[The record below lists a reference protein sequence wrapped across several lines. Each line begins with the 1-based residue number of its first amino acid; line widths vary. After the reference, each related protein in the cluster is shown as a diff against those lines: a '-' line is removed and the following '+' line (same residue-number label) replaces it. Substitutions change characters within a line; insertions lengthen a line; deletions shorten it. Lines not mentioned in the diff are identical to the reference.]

1 MPGEGPGQPG
11 AGPHGL
17 ALKSEAERW
26 ALWGGRGQI
35 SHLKVYQCFLSDDFS
50 EQLGKMCKE
59 IHGITFP
66 VN

>member
-26 ALWGGRGQI
+26 ALGGGRGQI
-35 SHLKVYQCFLSDDFS
+35 SHLKVFINVFCQMIS
-50 EQLGKMCKE
+50 
-59 IHGITFP
+59 
-66 VN
+66 VNN